1 MGAWGTG
8 LWSDDTACDVRAT
21 YREALEDGLSD
32 EEAADKV
39 LAEFAPDLADEVS
52 APVVWLALAVSQ
64 HQRGRLTSEVCE
76 RALAVI
82 DSGADLRRWQG
93 ASPRLRA
100 TRAAVLAKIR
110 DKLTGPQ
117 PERRLVR
124 RPARRLST
132 LLPGDVLAY
141 QAHPAGFTCWWSG
154 PWPRTGTAC
163 FRSSAYS
170 TSTRRGFRKKMR

>member
-21 YREALEDGLSD
+21 YREALEDGLSN

-39 LAEFAPDLADEVS
+39 LAEFAPDLADVKTARPWSGSRLRS
-52 APVVWLALAVSQ
+52 ASTSGAVD
-64 HQRGRLTSEVCE
+64 QRGLRACPRCHRQRSRLA
-76 RALAVI
+76 AL
-82 DSGADLRRWQG
+82 QG